1 MVCRSNRSRREPNLV
16 ENECRCHRC
25 RCAFPLPLRRL
36 RFAVCLII
44 LALIRLRNRSGSQYS
59 HPTGVIFIWMERSFL
74 DGGNENPDI
83 PLRKEYF
90 TSPSNSISLLE
101 KYHIE
106 IDKNLD
112 VLSVDTD

>member
-1 MVCRSNRSRREPNLV
+1 
-16 ENECRCHRC
+16 
-25 RCAFPLPLRRL
+25 
-36 RFAVCLII
+36 
-44 LALIRLRNRSGSQYS
+44 
-59 HPTGVIFIWMERSFL
+59 MERSFL

-112 VLSVDTD
+112 VLSVDTDWQSDDFWTTREIFVAGYLSYR

>member
-1 MVCRSNRSRREPNLV
+1 MSVDVDVINVMCVSAATAKIAICSLS
-16 ENECRCHRC
+16 H
-25 RCAFPLPLRRL
+25 F
-36 RFAVCLII
+36 I